1 METKKLF
8 SKYYK
13 KLANQGIIKSLMC
26 GLLVGMIITLFI
38 SVALWFFDGKMF
50 YLAFIG
56 IIIGIAT
63 TPLFY
68 KFVFKPTTKAVANK
82 IDELGLEERMI
93 TMTELE
99 GDESYMACRQR
110 EDAIKCLGSVSEG
123 LLKLVVSVPLII
135 ALIVTMLSS
144 AAITTVNA
152 LAVSGI
158 VNGGGTI
165 LDPIINPI
173 KNYTI
178 EYNVE
183 GDGEIEGDIIQ
194 NIESG
199 KDGSMVTAVA
209 LPGNVFYMWSDGL
222 ENPVRYEYKVKEDIE
237 VTAIFI
243 ELEEDDESDKDGEE
257 GNEDGDPE
265 GPKEPKPGEGE
276 NGDGNGGAGVGG
288 NHDDQTRKWGDGKKD
303 LGDHLDQA
311 REDASKGTE
320 GKDSDTKKKVDDYF
334 NGLN

>member
-1 METKKLF
+1 MEAKKLF
-8 SKYYK
+8 NKYYK

-26 GLLVGMIITLFI
+26 GLLVGMILAFFI

-56 IIIGIAT
+56 IIIGITT

-99 GDESYMACRQR
+99 GDESYIACRQR
-110 EDAIKCLGSVSEG
+110 EDAIKCLSSVSEG

-152 LAVSGI
+152 LAVSGV

-199 KDGSMVTAVA
+199 KDGSMVMAIA
-209 LPGNVFYMWSDGL
+209 LPGNAFYMWSDGL
-222 ENPVRYEYKVKEDIE
+222 ENPVRYESGVKEDIE

-243 ELEEDDESDKDGEE
+243 EFEEDDESDQEGEE
-257 GNEDGDPE
+257 GNENGDPE
-265 GPKEPKPGEGE
+265 QPKEPKPGEGE
-276 NGDGNGGAGVGG
+276 NSDGSGGGTGG
-288 NHDDQTRKWGDGKKD
+288 NPNDQTRKWGDGKKD
-303 LGDHLDQA
+303 LGDYLDQA
-311 REDASKGTE
+311 RDDASKGTE